1 MIVVACR
8 YEEYFCAVIRK
19 CVPNMKFMFA
29 VLALLSGTPDVE
41 NSAEKADSLQTH
53 TIDEV
58 GVEVRAPKQH
68 YALRQQPISS
78 SVVGESTISREHIL
92 SMKDLSALVPNFFQP
107 DYGSKMTSSIYVR
120 GFGARIDQPVIGVTV
135 DGVPYLNK
143 NNYDFDML
151 DVTRIELLRG
161 PQSTLYGRNTM
172 GGQMNI
178 YTLSPMNYEGARV
191 GLEYGAGNTF
201 QGKASYYGRSE
212 SGKFGYMI
220 GGFYNR
226 TDGFFE
232 NAHDGSNVDWG
243 EGSGGRIR
251 LICNLGRGWELEN
264 TAQVGYNDEG
274 GYAYAAYDAEKGG
287 AAEVN
292 YNHPSR
298 YMRFI
303 VSDGLILS
311 HEGEKYRFSATTS
324 YQFTHDKMNID
335 NDFTPKAMFT
345 LIQEQREHAVTE
357 DIVFRTNDKS
367 RRWQWLMGAYG
378 FYKTI
383 DLSAPVSFQQD
394 GINDLIIGSIPDKV
408 PIKPYLTIEPFD
420 LESDF
425 DIPTYGAAIYHES
438 SLRAGKRWRFT
449 AGLRLDY
456 EKSTMDYDNFS
467 EVAYKL
473 DMSAMKLDRTVPVSM
488 QGKEELD
495 YLELLP
501 KFAVN
506 FTTGVGDLYATVTRG
521 YKAGGFNTQIFSDIL
536 QNKMKTA
543 LMADAMG
550 SMGDGGRPSSQT
562 DGQPSG
568 QPSTTPSYD
577 EASVTTYKPEYSWN
591 YEVGGHFKFAEGRV
605 ALDFAAFWIECRDQ
619 QLTIFP
625 DGDATGRMMSNA
637 GRSRSRGAEV
647 SASWD
652 MLRLMSMSHL
662 RLTANYGFT
671 HAEFVEYD
679 DFVDVVN
686 AEGKAERV
694 EVSYAGNYLP
704 YAPQH
709 TASVGLAYNCWIGGK
724 LLDEI
729 VVSASWQGA
738 GKIYWNEANTLSQN
752 FYSQLN
758 ASLEF
763 RKGDFSLGV
772 WGKNLTDSDFNTF
785 YFRSMGNDF
794 VSRGK
799 PVRWGISLGFAM

>member
-1 MIVVACR
+1 
-8 YEEYFCAVIRK
+8 
-19 CVPNMKFMFA
+19 MKFMFA
-29 VLALLSGTPDVE
+29 VLALLSGTPENAKSVE
-41 NSAEKADSLQTH
+41 QPDSLMQVVVN
-53 TIDEV
+53 EV
-58 GVEVRAPKQH
+58 YVEGYATKRH
-68 YALRQQPISS
+68 YKLEREPISS
-78 SVVGESTISREHIL
+78 SVVGESMLSREHIL
-92 SMKDLSALVPNFFQP
+92 SVKDLSALVPNFFQP

-151 DVTRIELLRG
+151 DVARIELLRG

-178 YTLSPMNYEGARV
+178 YTLSPLNYEGARV
-191 GLEYGAGNTF
+191 GVEYGSANTF
-201 QGKASYYGRSE
+201 RGKASYYGRSE
-212 SGKFGYMI
+212 SGKFGYMV

-232 NAHDGSNVDWG
+232 NAYNGETVDWG
-243 EGSGGRIR
+243 SSSGGRVR
-251 LICNLGRGWELEN
+251 LVGRLGRGWELEN
-264 TAQVGYNDEG
+264 IAQIGYTDEG
-274 GYAYAAYDAEKGG
+274 GYAYAKYDAEKGS
-287 AAEVN
+287 ADKVN

-298 YMRFI
+298 YMRMNI
-303 VSDGLILS
+303 SDGLILS
-311 HEGEKYRFSATTS
+311 HAGEKYKFTATTS
-324 YQFTHDKMNID
+324 YQYTHDKMNID
-335 NDFTPKAMFT
+335 NDFTPDEMFT

-357 DIVFRTNDKS
+357 DIVFRTNEGD
-367 RRWQWLMGAYG
+367 RRWKWLTGVYG
-378 FYKTI
+378 FYKRI
-383 DLSAPVSFQQD
+383 DMSAPVSFQQD
-394 GINDLIIGSIPDKV
+394 GISDLILGNMPAMVKQF
-408 PIKPYLTIEPFD
+408 LTINPFD

-425 DIPTYGAAIYHES
+425 DIPTYGAAVYHES

-467 EVAYKL
+467 EVVYSFNMPAMRPG
-473 DMSAMKLDRTVPVSM
+473 MSPIDINNKPVVVKM

-495 YLELLP
+495 FLELLP
-501 KFAVN
+501 KVAVN
-506 FTTGVGDLYATVTRG
+506 FTTGVGDLYATATRG

-550 SMGDGGRPSSQT
+550 SMGGGQGGRPSSQA

-568 QPSTTPSYD
+568 QPSATPSYD

-591 YEVGGHFKFAEGRV
+591 YEVGGHLKLAKGRV
-605 ALDFAAFWIECRDQ
+605 GVDFAAFWIECRDQ
-619 QLTIFP
+619 QLTVFP

-637 GRSRSRGAEV
+637 GRSRSRGAEI

-671 HAEFVEYD
+671 HAKFVEYD

-704 YAPQH
+704 YSPQH
-709 TASVGLAYNCWIGGK
+709 TASVGLAYSCWIGGRV
-724 LLDEI
+724 LDEI
-729 VVSASWQGA
+729 TVSASWQGA

-758 ASLEF
+758 ASLEL
-763 RKGDFSLGV
+763 RKGDFSLGI
-772 WGKNLTDSDFNTF
+772 WGKNLTDTEFNTF
-785 YFRSMGNDF
+785 YFRSVGNDF
-794 VSRGK
+794 ISPGK
-799 PVRWGISLGFAM
+799 PIRWGISLGFAM

>member
-1 MIVVACR
+1 
-8 YEEYFCAVIRK
+8 
-19 CVPNMKFMFA
+19 MKLMFA
-29 VLALLSGTPDVE
+29 VLALLSGTPE
-41 NSAEKADSLQTH
+41 AETPNEKQDSVKQY
-53 TIDEV
+53 TIEEV
-58 GVEVRAPKQH
+58 GVEVRGPKQH
-68 YALRQQPISS
+68 YALKEQPISS
-78 SVVGESTISREHIL
+78 SVVGESMLSREHIL
-92 SMKDLSALVPNFFQP
+92 SVKDLSALVPNFFQP

-151 DVTRIELLRG
+151 DVARIELLRG

-178 YTLSPMNYEGARV
+178 YTLSPLNYEGARV
-191 GLEYGAGNTF
+191 GLEYGSANTF
-201 QGKASYYGRSE
+201 RGKASYYGRSE
-212 SGKFGYMI
+212 SGKFGYMV

-232 NAHDGSNVDWG
+232 NAYNGEMVDWG
-243 EGSGGRIR
+243 ESSGGRVR
-251 LICNLGRGWELEN
+251 LVGDLGRGWELEN
-264 TAQVGYNDEG
+264 IAQIGYADEG
-274 GYAYAAYDAEKGG
+274 GYAYAKYDAEKGS
-287 AAEVN
+287 AAEMN

-298 YMRFI
+298 YMRMNI
-303 VSDGLILS
+303 SDGLILS
-311 HEGEKYRFSATTS
+311 HEGEKYRFTATTS

-357 DIVFRTNDKS
+357 DIVFRTNDDD
-367 RRWQWLMGAYG
+367 RRWQWLTGVYG

-383 DLSAPVSFQQD
+383 DMSAPVGFQQD
-394 GINDLIIGSIPDKV
+394 GISDLIIGSIPDRV
-408 PIKPYLTIEPFD
+408 PIKPYLTINPFV

-425 DIPTYGAAIYHES
+425 DIPTYGAAVYHES

-467 EVAYKL
+467 EVIYSFN
-473 DMSAMKLDRTVPVSM
+473 MSPMAKPKQVVVEM

-506 FTTGVGDLYATVTRG
+506 FTTGAGDLYATVTRG

-550 SMGDGGRPSSQT
+550 GGQGGRPSSQA

-568 QPSTTPSYD
+568 QPSAAPSYD

-591 YEVGGHFKFAEGRV
+591 YEVGGHLKLAKGRV
-605 ALDFAAFWIECRDQ
+605 GIDFAAFWIECRDQ
-619 QLTIFP
+619 QLTVFP
-625 DGDATGRMMSNA
+625 DGQATGRMMSNA
-637 GRSRSRGAEV
+637 GRSRSRGAEI
-647 SASWD
+647 SASWN

-671 HAEFVEYD
+671 HAKFVEYD
-679 DFVDVVN
+679 DFVDAVN

-709 TASVGLAYNCWIGGK
+709 TASVGLVYNCWIGGR

-729 VVSASWQGA
+729 TVSASWQGA

-758 ASLEF
+758 ALLEL
-763 RKGDFSLGV
+763 RKGNFSLGL
-772 WGKNLTDSDFNTF
+772 WGKNLTNTEFNTF
-785 YFRSMGNDF
+785 YFRSVGNDF
-794 VSRGK
+794 ISPGK
-799 PVRWGISLGFAM
+799 PIRWGISLSFAM

>member
-1 MIVVACR
+1 
-8 YEEYFCAVIRK
+8 
-19 CVPNMKFMFA
+19 MKFMFA
-29 VLALLSGTPDVE
+29 VLALLSGTPENVDAVE
-41 NSAEKADSLQTH
+41 HPDSLMQVVVN
-53 TIDEV
+53 EV
-58 GVEVRAPKQH
+58 YVEGYATKRH
-68 YALRQQPISS
+68 YKLEREPISS
-78 SVVGESTISREHIL
+78 SVVGESMLAREHIL
-92 SMKDLSALVPNFFQP
+92 SVKDLSALVPNFFQP

-151 DVTRIELLRG
+151 DVARIELLRG

-178 YTLSPMNYEGARV
+178 YTLSPLNYEGARV
-191 GLEYGAGNTF
+191 GLEYGSANTF
-201 QGKASYYGRSE
+201 RGKASYYGRSE
-212 SGKFGYMI
+212 SGKFGYMV
-220 GGFYNR
+220 GGYYNR

-232 NAHDGSNVDWG
+232 NAYNGETVDWG
-243 EGSGGRIR
+243 SSSGGRVR
-251 LICNLGRGWELEN
+251 LVGRLGRGWELEN
-264 TAQVGYNDEG
+264 IAQIGYADEG
-274 GYAYAAYDAEKGG
+274 GYAYAKYDAEKGS
-287 AAEVN
+287 ADKVN

-298 YMRFI
+298 YMRMNI
-303 VSDGLILS
+303 SDGLILS
-311 HEGEKYRFSATTS
+311 HAGEKYKFTATTS
-324 YQFTHDKMNID
+324 YQYTHDKMNID

-357 DIVFRTNDKS
+357 DIVFRTNEGD
-367 RRWQWLMGAYG
+367 RRWKWLTGVYG

-383 DLSAPVSFQQD
+383 DMSAPVSFQQD
-394 GINDLIIGSIPDKV
+394 GISDLILGNMPAMVKQF
-408 PIKPYLTIEPFD
+408 LTINPFD

-425 DIPTYGAAIYHES
+425 DIPTYGAAVYHES

-467 EVAYKL
+467 EVIYSFN
-473 DMSAMKLDRTVPVSM
+473 MPAMRPGMDPININNKPVPVSM

-506 FTTGVGDLYATVTRG
+506 FTTGAGDLYATVTRG

-550 SMGDGGRPSSQT
+550 SMGGGQGGRPSSQA

-568 QPSTTPSYD
+568 QPSATPSYD

-591 YEVGGHFKFAEGRV
+591 YEVGGHLKFAKGRV
-605 ALDFAAFWIECRDQ
+605 GVDFAAFWIECRDQ
-619 QLTIFP
+619 QLTVFP

-637 GRSRSRGAEV
+637 GRSRSRGAEI

-671 HAEFVEYD
+671 HAKFVEYD
-679 DFVDVVN
+679 DFVDAVN

-709 TASVGLAYNCWIGGK
+709 TASVGLAYNCWIGGRV
-724 LLDEI
+724 LDEI
-729 VVSASWQGA
+729 TVSASWQGA

-758 ASLEF
+758 ASLEL
-763 RKGDFSLGV
+763 RKGDFSLGL
-772 WGKNLTDSDFNTF
+772 WGKNLTDTEFNTF
-785 YFRSMGNDF
+785 YFRSVGSDF
-794 VSRGK
+794 ISPGK
-799 PVRWGISLGFAM
+799 PIRWGISLGFAM

>member
-1 MIVVACR
+1 MHR
-8 YEEYFCAVIRK
+8 YMRRIFTILSILTFVCGTLAVSSASASSTK
-19 CVPNMKFMFA
+19 SV
-29 VLALLSGTPDVE
+29 SGKGVISTIE
-41 NSAEKADSLQTH
+41 ADTLGLRE
-53 TIDEV
+53 IDEV
-58 GVEVRAPKQH
+58 GVVARMPKQH
-68 YALRQQPISS
+68 FGLRKQAISS
-78 SVVGESTISREHIL
+78 TVITSSILAGEHIT
-92 SMKDLSALVPNFFQP
+92 SVKDLSAIAPNFYQP

-120 GFGARIDQPVIGVTV
+120 GFGARIDQPIIGMTV

-151 DVTRIELLRG
+151 DIARVELLRG

-191 GLEYGAGNTF
+191 GLEYGSANTF
-201 QGKASYYGRSE
+201 RGKASYYGRSE
-212 SGKFGYMI
+212 SGKFGYMV

-232 NAHDGSNVDWG
+232 NAYNGEMVDWG
-243 EGSGGRIR
+243 ESSGGRVR
-251 LICNLGRGWELEN
+251 LVGDLGRGWELEN
-264 TAQVGYNDEG
+264 IAQISYADEG
-274 GYAYAAYDAEKGG
+274 GYAYAKYDAEKGS
-287 AAEVN
+287 ADKVN

-298 YMRFI
+298 YMRMNI
-303 VSDGLILS
+303 SDGLILS
-311 HEGEKYRFSATTS
+311 HEGEKYRFTATTS

-357 DIVFRTNDKS
+357 DIVFRTNDDD
-367 RRWQWLMGAYG
+367 RRWQWLTGVYG

-383 DLSAPVSFQQD
+383 DMSAPVSFQQD
-394 GINDLIIGSIPDKV
+394 GISDLILGNMPAMVKQF
-408 PIKPYLTIEPFD
+408 LTINPFV

-425 DIPTYGAAIYHES
+425 DIPTYGAAVYHES

-467 EVAYKL
+467 EVIYSFNMPPMANIENK
-473 DMSAMKLDRTVPVSM
+473 PVVVEM

-506 FTTGVGDLYATVTRG
+506 FTTGAGDLYATVTRG

-550 SMGDGGRPSSQT
+550 GMGGGQGGRPSSQT

-568 QPSTTPSYD
+568 QPSATPSYD

-591 YEVGGHFKFAEGRV
+591 YEVGGHLKLAKGRV
-605 ALDFAAFWIECRDQ
+605 GVDFAAFWIECRDQ
-619 QLTIFP
+619 QLTVFP
-625 DGDATGRMMSNA
+625 DGLTTGRMMSNA
-637 GRSRSRGAEV
+637 GKSRSRGFETTLEWRRRDAHRGLSV
-647 SASWD
+647 VG
-652 MLRLMSMSHL
+652 
-662 RLTANYGFT
+662 NYGYT
-671 HAEFVEYD
+671 HAKFVEFND
-679 DFVDVVN
+679 GVN
-686 AEGKAERV
+686 D
-694 EVSYAGNYLP
+694 YADNYLP

-709 TASVGLAYNCWIGGK
+709 TASVSASYRFNVGGGLLRYID
-724 LLDEI
+724 LD
-729 VVSASWQGA
+729 ASWQGA
-738 GKIYWNEANTLSQN
+738 GKIYWNEANDVSQP
-752 FYSQLN
+752 FYALLDASVRFEGKRWAVDLWCKN
-758 ASLEF
+758 A
-763 RKGDFSLGV
+763 
-772 WGKNLTDSDFNTF
+772 TNTKYDVF
-785 YFRSMGNDF
+785 YFESMGNRF
-794 VSRGK
+794 LQRGK
-799 PVRWGISLGFAM
+799 PLSGGLRVMINIL

>member
-1 MIVVACR
+1 
-8 YEEYFCAVIRK
+8 
-19 CVPNMKFMFA
+19 MKLMFA
-29 VLALLSGTPDVE
+29 VLALLCGTPETENAIEKQDSVKQYTIEEVDV
-41 NSAEKADSLQTH
+41 TM
-53 TIDEV
+53 
-58 GVEVRAPKQH
+58 RAPKQH
-68 YALRQQPISS
+68 YALHRQPIAA
-78 SVVGESTISREHIL
+78 SVVGESVLSREKIF
-92 SMKDLSALVPNFFQP
+92 SIKELSAIVPNFFQP

-151 DVTRIELLRG
+151 DVARIELLRG

-201 QGKASYYGRSE
+201 RGKVSYYGRSE
-212 SGKFGYMI
+212 SGKFGYMV

-226 TDGFFE
+226 TDGFFD
-232 NAHDGSNVDWG
+232 NACDGSDVDWG
-243 EGSGGRIR
+243 RSSGGRMR
-251 LICNLGRGWELEN
+251 LIGDLGRGWELEN
-264 TAQVGYNDEG
+264 TVQVGYDDEG
-274 GYAYAAYDAEKGG
+274 GYAYAAYDAEKGS
-287 AAEVN
+287 ADKVN

-298 YMRFI
+298 YMRLM
-303 VSDGLILS
+303 VSDGLTLS

-357 DIVFRTNDKS
+357 DIVFRTNDHS
-367 RRWQWLMGAYG
+367 RRWQWLTGAYG

-383 DLSAPVSFQQD
+383 DMSAPVSFQQD
-394 GINDLIIGSIPDKV
+394 GISDLILGNMPAMVKQF
-408 PIKPYLTIEPFD
+408 LTINPFVLD
-420 LESDF
+420 SQF
-425 DIPTYGAAIYHES
+425 DIPTYGAAVYHES

-467 EVAYKL
+467 EVIYSFNMPSMAPNMPSINIENKP
-473 DMSAMKLDRTVPVSM
+473 VPVSM

-536 QNKMKTA
+536 QNQMKTA

-550 SMGDGGRPSSQT
+550 SMGGMGGGQGGRPTTQADEQPT
-562 DGQPSG
+562 DQPSA
-568 QPSTTPSYD
+568 TPSYD

-591 YEVGGHFKFAEGRV
+591 YEVGGHFKFAQGRV

-619 QLTIFP
+619 QLTVFP
-625 DGDATGRMMSNA
+625 DGNATGRMMSNA
-637 GRSRSRGAEV
+637 GRSRSRGAEI

-652 MLRLMSMSHL
+652 MLRLLSMSHL
-662 RLTANYGFT
+662 RLTANYGYT

-686 AEGKAERV
+686 AENKAERV

-704 YAPQH
+704 YAPRH

-724 LLDEI
+724 VLDEI
-729 VVSASWQGA
+729 VVSASWQGV

-758 ASLEF
+758 ASLEL
-763 RKGDFSLGV
+763 RKGDFSLGL
-772 WGKNLTDSDFNTF
+772 WGKNLTNTEFNTF
-785 YFRSMGNDF
+785 YFRSVGNDF
-794 VSRGK
+794 VSLGK
-799 PVRWGISLGFAM
+799 PIRWGISLGFAM